1 MEKLARVIVK
11 FKWLTIIAVIGLTIV
26 LGYQLKNI
34 IVDLVWQ
41 YCTLGCN
48 ICKTDGFIRVTTDN
62 KFKYCL
68 GEKTEIS
75 FKKELN
81 DRDSKGLMNKF
92 DNAISK
98 LGDFSN

>member
-1 MEKLARVIVK
+1 M
-11 FKWLTIIAVIGLTIV
+11 
-26 LGYQLKNI
+26 YYI